1 MNLVLIFDV
10 IIAGLGIYMIY
21 SAFQMKK
28 TGEISNVIINEL
40 EVTKCKDRKSFIQ
53 SIYNQTVIFGAISV
67 IFGVLGCINDTVFSL
82 GKVFDI
88 GGVFI
93 FVGAWLWFTREVR
106 KKKGEYF
113 Y

>member
-10 IIAGLGIYMIY
+10 IIAGLGIYLIY

-53 SIYNQTVIFGAISV
+53 SIYNQVIILGAIAV
-67 IFGVLGCINDTVFSL
+67 IFGVRTVL
-82 GKVFDI
+82 LLHI
-88 GGVFI
+88 
-93 FVGAWLWFTREVR
+93 
-106 KKKGEYF
+106 
-113 Y
+113 

>member
-10 IIAGLGIYMIY
+10 IIAGLGIYLIY

-53 SIYNQTVIFGAISV
+53 SIYNQTVILEPF
-67 IFGVLGCINDTVFSL
+67 L
-82 GKVFDI
+82 
-88 GGVFI
+88 
-93 FVGAWLWFTREVR
+93 
-106 KKKGEYF
+106 
-113 Y
+113 